1 MDTHTKIVICKC
13 FNCHSISMEKELID
27 YDSIKA
33 DMQMRY
39 NDGFNDGYKKAKE
52 ELKKKLGL

>member
-1 MDTHTKIVICKC
+1 
-13 FNCHSISMEKELID
+13 MEKELID

-52 ELKKKLGL
+52 ELKKKLDL